1 VFSST
6 AFAILKGSVD
16 SRAVG
21 RELGGQREESR
32 MALPILQIARLL
44 AELTVIAPVMSDGV
58 DKIRKLVETV
68 RRGDSST
75 GKQLEALEQ
84 AIELQSAVNK
94 KMDERLRLIESVLG
108 KIQKSLKVLALTSAA
123 IGIVALTA
131 LAIAILK

>member
-1 VFSST
+1 
-6 AFAILKGSVD
+6 
-16 SRAVG
+16 
-21 RELGGQREESR
+21 

-108 KIQKSLKVLALTSAA
+108 KIQKSLKVLALTSAG